1 MAYQKEKAT
10 PYEVTNPEIAKVGIC
25 LLEQDRYQD
34 KTQTS
39 PQSQLS
45 SPNPLIVKRSGSPI
59 FSQNQTK
66 TKTNIGITPQ
76 DDSIQTFISNLTAGS
91 KLKEKVNFIES
102 QKKEFY
108 AARQTLPPTSKTS
121 SDIHH
126 QSSKLIPIEPSRKKK
141 HSQDTSPS
149 RSKVKAEDI
158 EEGLHRN
165 NHKGAVCKEE
175 DVPTFRQSN
184 RADRR
189 DFVKREN
196 SPEGAQWNPT
206 SNPKGKSS
214 RHQTVSFGR
223 QPSKNA
229 IKTEPQEKCTNI
241 IMEGDNTPIFR
252 HRSKRAP
259 RQTANVICDDDDEYL
274 EVAKFN

>member
-1 MAYQKEKAT
+1 LPKVSRVTVGEGKVDERKTECTDWESLFEPKERITFEQLCELANKNLRSLEDPNSYVTLARLAREPYMAYQKEKAT

-108 AARQTLPPTSKTS
+108 AAR
-121 SDIHH
+121 
-126 QSSKLIPIEPSRKKK
+126 
-141 HSQDTSPS
+141 
-149 RSKVKAEDI
+149 
-158 EEGLHRN
+158 
-165 NHKGAVCKEE
+165 
-175 DVPTFRQSN
+175 
-184 RADRR
+184 
-189 DFVKREN
+189 
-196 SPEGAQWNPT
+196 
-206 SNPKGKSS
+206 
-214 RHQTVSFGR
+214 
-223 QPSKNA
+223 
-229 IKTEPQEKCTNI
+229 
-241 IMEGDNTPIFR
+241 
-252 HRSKRAP
+252 
-259 RQTANVICDDDDEYL
+259 
-274 EVAKFN
+274 